1 MHHRR
6 VSAPRR
12 ASNGAAADQQLEA
25 SVRRPSAAS
34 RHRRPRT
41 DGAISCLE
49 SMATFSS
56 RPRPSPPP
64 GRTGDHRSSLRSP
77 NDQQHFLEEKSRFIS
92 REAAVFAVGS
102 WRPAPGLHCRGH
114 APTISAKLRKK
125 LREMRGVF
133 VIVVPEWYC
142 FGRLMHADCSSS
154 QLDDGDVS
162 VLVCVQVD
170 HAFMPFLPRAHVQ
183 EWVLEAKAPVH
194 RQARF
199 SQIDPRT
206 WCSPLRKQAVRC
218 FPFYL
223 L

>member
-1 MHHRR
+1 VFLDHWRTARAHRDVLFQFYVVQQRGREKAYYSLLDRQR
-6 VSAPRR
+6 VL
-12 ASNGAAADQQLEA
+12 ADELQKISTLFNA
-25 SVRRPSAAS
+25 R
-34 RHRRPRT
+34 
-41 DGAISCLE
+41 DGI
-49 SMATFSS
+49 
-56 RPRPSPPP
+56 
-64 GRTGDHRSSLRSP
+64 
-77 NDQQHFLEEKSRFIS
+77 
-92 REAAVFAVGS
+92 VFAVGS

-170 HAFMPFLPRAHVQ
+170 HAFMPLLPRAHVQ